1 VQAMLNLATNAVQHT
16 GPGDRL
22 GFGIDT
28 TTDTARLWVRDTGP
42 GLSDDVIDRLFTR
55 RFRGAASRAQRS
67 DGMGIGLSIVD
78 AIARGHGGRA
88 SAAERTRRWRAI
100 HDRTPPRPPTGGSP
114 MTRILIVEDEERIVS
129 FLEKGLRA
137 NGYTTVAVGDGDSAV
152 ALARDDSFD
161 LVILDLGLPGRDGR
175 DVLRA
180 VRARGDRLPIL
191 VLTARD
197 GVEDTVGASSRGAD
211 DYVTKPFRFDE
222 LLARIRLR
230 LRTDD
235 RPAETTVLQVGAVQ
249 LDLRS
254 RRATAEERTVE
265 LTAREF
271 ALLETFMRHPGQVL
285 AREQL
290 LSHVWGYDFDPGSN
304 VVDVYVRYLRR
315 KLGESTIETVRGMG
329 YRMAN

>member
-1 VQAMLNLATNAVQHT
+1 
-16 GPGDRL
+16 
-22 GFGIDT
+22 
-28 TTDTARLWVRDTGP
+28 
-42 GLSDDVIDRLFTR
+42 
-55 RFRGAASRAQRS
+55 
-67 DGMGIGLSIVD
+67 
-78 AIARGHGGRA
+78 
-88 SAAERTRRWRAI
+88 
-100 HDRTPPRPPTGGSP
+100 

-161 LVILDLGLPGRDGR
+161 LMILDLGLPGRDGR
-175 DVLRA
+175 EVLRA
-180 VRARGDRLPIL
+180 VRGRGDRLPIL

-197 GVEDTVGASSRGAD
+197 GVEDTVGSLEQGAD
-211 DYVTKPFRFDE
+211 DYVVKPFRFEE

-230 LRTDD
+230 IRTDD
-235 RPAETTVLQVGAVQ
+235 RPAETTLLQVGAVQ

-254 RRATAEERTVE
+254 RRATSDDRRVE

-271 ALLETFMRHPGQVL
+271 ALLDTFMRHPGQVL
-285 AREQL
+285 SREQL

-329 YRMAN
+329 YRMAS